1 MIQRAVSDTYAPFI
15 QMSMTEM
22 GTPTQLCTERPAVA
36 MSVLDDLH
44 PALVAGMACCTPSAR
59 RNRLRCVG
67 AVIGLMGAQ
76 QEGGS
81 QATREKVSAFVSE
94 IVLGVKEVRCSY
106 QC

>member
-1 MIQRAVSDTYAPFI
+1 MA
-15 QMSMTEM
+15 MTI
-22 GTPTQLCTERPAVA
+22 
-36 MSVLDDLH
+36 LDDLH

-76 QEGGS
+76 QKEGNG

-94 IVLGVKEVRCSY
+94 IVLGVKEVRRSF
-106 QC
+106 QCREPHQGCARCVHLLR